1 VDREETMIESFVLP
15 EAEGF
20 SLDFI

>member
-1 VDREETMIESFVLP
+1 MIESFVLP